1 MNAAA
6 EERILEIKSD
16 GGGTDGSLWQ
26 VQSQVRWFTLRS
38 ASRKESD
45 FRFEDAGSKQEELDL
60 ELDEQD
66 SAVKSVSWNMKCV
79 RLLIFRRK
87 S

>member
-1 MNAAA
+1 M
-6 EERILEIKSD
+6 
-16 GGGTDGSLWQ
+16 
-26 VQSQVRWFTLRS
+26 QSQVRWSTLRS

-66 SAVKSVSWNMKCV
+66 SAVKSVPWNMKCV
-79 RLLIFRRK
+79 RLLILRRK